1 MIDIC
6 IRCDFAGV
14 KCGRGA
20 QSFGTQGHASK
31 SQFDLQDRQGT
42 VWTLRDGD
50 RTTFELK
57 DWLTKQFKPTIF
69 GRCRCL
75 ANFAIGCKGRTERIQ
90 NHCVIQRL
98 DVFCCWTQFENHLLG
113 RLLDYPALEKQVW
126 KKSPQYDIS
135 WSQLQTEIDPE
146 FESFDTH
153 VRELSLDK
161 QSQSLCHIIC
171 DLS

>member
-6 IRCDFAGV
+6 IRCYFEGV
-14 KCGRGA
+14 KCGRGV

-69 GRCRCL
+69 GRCLCL
-75 ANFAIGCKGRTERIQ
+75 ANFAIGCKGRTDRIQ

-98 DVFCCWTQFENHLLG
+98 DVSVVEHNLRIISCDNSAQG
-113 RLLDYPALEKQVW
+113 KQVR
-126 KKSPQYDIS
+126 KKSPQNNIS
-135 WSQLQTEIDPE
+135 ESRLQTEIDQE

-161 QSQSLCHIIC
+161 QSQRLCHIIC
-171 DLS
+171 GLS

>member
-6 IRCDFAGV
+6 IRCDFEGV

-98 DVFCCWTQFENHLLG
+98 DVSVVESSAVTFTWQFSSRKTSVE
-113 RLLDYPALEKQVW
+113 
-126 KKSPQYDIS
+126 KKSPQNNVS
-135 WSQLQTEIDPE
+135 ESQLETEIDPE

-153 VRELSLDK
+153 FRELSLDK
-161 QSQSLCHIIC
+161 QTSQRLCHIIC
-171 DLS
+171 GLS

>member
-1 MIDIC
+1 MTDIC
-6 IRCDFAGV
+6 IRCDFEGV

-42 VWTLRDGD
+42 VWTLRVGD

-57 DWLTKQFKPTIF
+57 DWYTKQFKPTIF

-98 DVFCCWTQFENHLLG
+98 DVSVVEHNLRIISSDVYLTTLFKENKCG
-113 RLLDYPALEKQVW
+113 
-126 KKSPQYDIS
+126 KKSPQNNIS
-135 WSQLQTEIDPE
+135 ESQLQTEIDPE

>member
-6 IRCDFAGV
+6 IRCDFEGV

-57 DWLTKQFKPTIF
+57 DWLTKQFEPTIF

-75 ANFAIGCKGRTERIQ
+75 ANFAIGCKGRTERVQ

-98 DVFCCWTQFENHLLG
+98 DVSVVEHNLKIISCGAYLTTLLIG
-113 RLLDYPALEKQVW
+113 KQVW
-126 KKSPQYDIS
+126 KKSPQNNI
-135 WSQLQTEIDPE
+135 
-146 FESFDTH
+146 
-153 VRELSLDK
+153 LD
-161 QSQSLCHIIC
+161 QSPNCKLKSTQSLNHLTHMSESCH
-171 DLS
+171 

>member
-6 IRCDFAGV
+6 IRCDFEGV

-98 DVFCCWTQFENHLLG
+98 DVSVVESSGVYLTTLLRKNKCG
-113 RLLDYPALEKQVW
+113 KRVHR
-126 KKSPQYDIS
+126 I
-135 WSQLQTEIDPE
+135 I
-146 FESFDTH
+146 
-153 VRELSLDK
+153 
-161 QSQSLCHIIC
+161 SQSPNCKLKSTQSLNHWTHMSESCH
-171 DLS
+171 

>member
-31 SQFDLQDRQGT
+31 SEFDLQDRQGT

-57 DWLTKQFKPTIF
+57 DWLTKQFEPTIF

-75 ANFAIGCKGRTERIQ
+75 ANFAIGCKGRTDRIQ

-98 DVFCCWTQFENHLLG
+98 DVFCYWTQFDNHQLWSLLDNSARENKCGKRVHKIISQSPNCKLKSTKILNHLTHM
-113 RLLDYPALEKQVW
+113 
-126 KKSPQYDIS
+126 S
-135 WSQLQTEIDPE
+135 
-146 FESFDTH
+146 ES
-153 VRELSLDK
+153 
-161 QSQSLCHIIC
+161 CH
-171 DLS
+171 

>member
-6 IRCDFAGV
+6 IRCDFEGV

-57 DWLTKQFKPTIF
+57 GWLTKQFKPTIF

-75 ANFAIGCKGRTERIQ
+75 ANFAIGCKGRTTDRIQ

-98 DVFCCWTQFENHLLG
+98 DVSVVEHNLIIISCEVYLTTLLG
-113 RLLDYPALEKQVW
+113 RTSVEKESTVLYL
-126 KKSPQYDIS
+126 KVPIANLKS
-135 WSQLQTEIDPE
+135 T
-146 FESFDTH
+146 
-153 VRELSLDK
+153 
-161 QSQSLCHIIC
+161 QSLNH
-171 DLS
+171 LTHMSESWH